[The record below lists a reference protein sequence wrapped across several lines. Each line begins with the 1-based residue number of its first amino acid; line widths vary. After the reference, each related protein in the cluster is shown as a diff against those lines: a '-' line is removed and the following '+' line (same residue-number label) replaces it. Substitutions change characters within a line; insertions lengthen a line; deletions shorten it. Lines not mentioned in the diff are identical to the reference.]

1 MSSQI
6 HSLLLIAVIAAVTLL
21 LRFLPFLVFSKGTPK
36 PFLYLEQVLPYSIMA
51 MLVVYSLKNVSLI
64 KSPYGIPEAIA
75 VVIVVVLHKWKH
87 NTLLSIVSGTVCYML
102 IIQQFL

>member
-1 MSSQI
+1 MNSQI

-51 MLVVYSLKNVSLI
+51 MLAVYSLKNVSLS

-87 NTLLSIVSGTVCYML
+87 NTLLSIVGGTVCYML
-102 IIQQFL
+102 IIQQIF